1 MGDGLQVGALT
12 GRLRRTGREE
22 EQGRVR
28 GFFQKDRR
36 REATRESVWKRLKH
50 WLRNL
55 SLRKSYVL
63 YMLIAMGLSV
73 ILCIVVVNLLE
84 DWRYEHLVV
93 RYRDS
98 AAYYDVPE
106 DGSVT
111 AQSENLRYTTFM
123 IRDAQNLVLE
133 EFTVDEYTEEYIVT
147 EFYASVE
154 APDDAVEL
162 PAEERF
168 SADGNRPKRIMVK
181 MMYSE
186 QDQMIDFLCGM
197 LGFLCIPVFFIGGA
211 IMSSALFYRNKLRQP
226 LKLLNY
232 AAARIAEDDLDFA
245 LQYDRMDEMGRL
257 CMAFESMRASLAEN
271 NRKLWRS
278 VEERKRLNAAFAHD
292 LRTPLTV
299 LKGYADM
306 MIKFA
311 PDENCPRGKLVATA
325 RTMSRHVLRI
335 EGYVNS
341 MSDIQRLEDLPCHP
355 EPLAAA
361 EFLAGM
367 RDAMQMLCEEQNR
380 LLDFRSTPMTQLSLD
395 RALVCQVWENL
406 LRNALRYASNC
417 VRVECWLEDGEFRLS
432 VANDGPTFTQEELHH
447 AADAYYSNRKNPGSG
462 DEAHFGLGLHIC
474 RLICEKHGGSLW
486 LENHPQ
492 YGATVIAC
500 FKMP

>member
-1 MGDGLQVGALT
+1 
-12 GRLRRTGREE
+12 
-22 EQGRVR
+22 
-28 GFFQKDRR
+28 
-36 REATRESVWKRLKH
+36 
-50 WLRNL
+50 
-55 SLRKSYVL
+55 
-63 YMLIAMGLSV
+63 
-73 ILCIVVVNLLE
+73 
-84 DWRYEHLVV
+84 
-93 RYRDS
+93 
-98 AAYYDVPE
+98 
-106 DGSVT
+106 
-111 AQSENLRYTTFM
+111 M

-226 LKLLNY
+226 LKLLND

-341 MSDIQRLEDLPCHP
+341 MSDIQRLEDLP
-355 EPLAAA
+355 
-361 EFLAGM
+361 
-367 RDAMQMLCEEQNR
+367 
-380 LLDFRSTPMTQLSLD
+380 
-395 RALVCQVWENL
+395 
-406 LRNALRYASNC
+406 
-417 VRVECWLEDGEFRLS
+417 
-432 VANDGPTFTQEELHH
+432 
-447 AADAYYSNRKNPGSG
+447 
-462 DEAHFGLGLHIC
+462 
-474 RLICEKHGGSLW
+474 
-486 LENHPQ
+486 
-492 YGATVIAC
+492 
-500 FKMP
+500 